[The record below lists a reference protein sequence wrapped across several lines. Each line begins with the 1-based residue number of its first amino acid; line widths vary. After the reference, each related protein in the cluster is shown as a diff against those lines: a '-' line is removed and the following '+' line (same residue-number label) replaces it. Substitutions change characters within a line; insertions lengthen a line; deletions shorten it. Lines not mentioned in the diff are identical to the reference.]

1 MNNNAIAGMS
11 IRTKIIIALVGLSL
25 VSLVAV
31 SLIFGFQIHKELKA
45 QATQQLAATVRQKS
59 VEYNLTFDRL
69 AEEADAV
76 AIFAAWQLQQN
87 EVLTRLSDGVLMP
100 WVNEGTGTGFNKGYG
115 SPELE
120 SKFENEIPK
129 IQRIGKMLIGIAS
142 KNQLIDSAY
151 FSTSDGIFIGD
162 TNEQVLSLAKRE
174 GYTPSKRGWYKLAV
188 AEGKVVWSEP
198 YVGASLGR
206 LMVTV
211 AAPVYSD
218 TKTLLG
224 VVGFDV
230 LLKSIKED
238 VLAIDTGFGGYS
250 LLVNNDGT
258 ALATPDI
265 EKGEKRWDAQY
276 KTDDLLKTDNEDW
289 NTIVSEMVQGNNG
302 IGEYNEEGIRYLA
315 YAPVTALNASLGL
328 VVSEDRVVAP
338 AYNILKWIA
347 AVAAL
352 ISLFALLVG
361 VFLGNS
367 ISRPML
373 ELTRLVNEASIGKSE
388 LEPIENT
395 RSDEL
400 GLLADAFNRLT
411 KSLKISLHMNKQ
423 KDD

>member
-45 QATQQLAATVRQKS
+45 QATQQLVATVRQKS

-76 AIFAAWQLQQN
+76 AIFAAWQLQQD

-100 WVNEGTGTGFNKGYG
+100 WVDQGTGTGFNKGYG

-120 SKFENEIPK
+120 RQFEREIPK
-129 IQRIGKMLIGIAS
+129 IQRVGKMLVGVAS
-142 KNQLIDSAY
+142 KNKLIDSAY

-162 TNEQVLSLAKRE
+162 TNEQVVSLAKRE

-188 AEGKVVWSEP
+188 AQGKTVWSEP

-211 AAPVYSD
+211 ASPVFSD

-230 LLKSIKED
+230 LLKDIKDD

-276 KTDDLLKTDNEDW
+276 KTDDLLTTDNKAW
-289 NTIVSEMVQGNNG
+289 NKIVGEMVQGNNG
-302 IGEYNEEGIRYLA
+302 IGEYDEEGIRYLA

-338 AYNILKWIA
+338 AFDILKWIA

-352 ISLFALLVG
+352 ISIFALSVG

-373 ELTRLVNEASIGKSE
+373 ELTRLVNEASIGKSD
-388 LEPIENT
+388 LEPIESK

-411 KSLKISLHMNKQ
+411 KSLKISLNMNKH